1 MKEYK
6 NNPRLITTTQYG
18 DLTKSLKRLG
28 DISGIVHDVETD
40 EIICGNQRMAAI
52 GFDDT
57 CIRIVKKYETIQP
70 DKTIAIGFI
79 EKDDIVLNYRAVIF
93 TESERAI
100 ASLSANKMGGTFDE
114 SKFKCFDSDVI
125 DELGFKQDVQM
136 EHIVESKK
144 RAAETVTVSLGQFQ
158 FHITLQEFERY
169 VERLQGEQGEG
180 EGEDLITLFLKDIGY
195 YEGV

>member
-1 MKEYK
+1 
-6 NNPRLITTTQYG
+6 
-18 DLTKSLKRLG
+18 
-28 DISGIVHDVETD
+28 
-40 EIICGNQRMAAI
+40 
-52 GFDDT
+52 
-57 CIRIVKKYETIQP
+57 
-70 DKTIAIGFI
+70 
-79 EKDDIVLNYRAVIF
+79 
-93 TESERAI
+93 
-100 ASLSANKMGGTFDE
+100 MGGTFDE

-169 VERLQGEQGEG
+169 VERLQGED
-180 EGEDLITLFLKDIGY
+180 EGEDEDLIALFLKDIGY